1 MRENRRYGIAKLSTR
16 SVRFFVLIIDVVLIR
31 EFFKGEKQ

>member
-16 SVRFFVLIIDVVLIR
+16 SVRFFVLIIDVVLMR
-31 EFFKGEKQ
+31 DFSKGEKQ